1 MTGLSL
7 MKMRLN
13 CTCLLTPKVSHLP
26 MKHLMNPIPIL
37 KIFFQFQFL
46 KRASF
51 QMKLPQMC
59 PLRLML
65 TPFKMKIRRVLAH
78 LTTLAFQ
85 MRLPSPLR
93 NLRRPFLCMNRNL
106 KRPLL
111 SMNRNNLFK
120 MVNSQ
125 LRVNPSPQLPQ
136 MSTTQ
141 KSMTKKSLPKN
152 Q

>member
-1 MTGLSL
+1 
-7 MKMRLN
+7 
-13 CTCLLTPKVSHLP
+13 
-26 MKHLMNPIPIL
+26 
-37 KIFFQFQFL
+37 
-46 KRASF
+46 
-51 QMKLPQMC
+51 
-59 PLRLML
+59 LML
-65 TPFKMKIRRVLAH
+65 TPFKMMMRRVLAH

-93 NLRRPFLCMNRNL
+93 NLRRLFLCMNRNL

-125 LRVNPSPQLPQ
+125 LRVNPSPQLPK

-141 KSMTKKSLPKN
+141 KSN
-152 Q
+152 QKQNLNTL